1 MNLDNIMQSEIS
13 QTWKDKYCK
22 IPLMGDTVNR
32 QVHGGRKQKGGG
44 QGLRGRGNEE
54 LVFHGNRLQ
63 VLQNA
68 ELWRG

>member
-44 QGLRGRGNEE
+44 QGLREGKCGVGGYSFN
-54 LVFHGNRLQ
+54 LGS
-63 VLQNA
+63 
-68 ELWRG
+68 